1 MPINRYARYGPCS
14 TALHRRARTSAHV
27 WLAVAFGA
35 LITFTACDNTV
46 DPFAETSRRA
56 FAVYGYLDSRVDTQ
70 FVRVT
75 PVIGA
80 SGFEYGESLDAEV
93 ILTDLHR
100 GTTVALQD
108 FSVAL
113 EDGRRAYVYYTLA
126 KPLAGTAYRLDVYS
140 PGGGDTTDAVTH
152 MPGPD
157 QVIVG
162 DAERDVTGRYMQM
175 VRWLDVSTVRDIVV
189 HYELRVGAS
198 VTTVSVDYPSP
209 RAGVSNETRLN
220 LEWDRDIVLRSLPAG
235 TDTSDVALRGVNVT
249 ADLASREWGMIA
261 DSPSEFFAAVGR
273 VHREWTLPDSVVTA
287 MGYRLP

>member
-1 MPINRYARYGPCS
+1 MHTNRHARYGPLS
-14 TALHRRARTSAHV
+14 HALNLGTRTAVYV
-27 WLAVAFGA
+27 WLAVAFGV
-35 LITFTACDNTV
+35 LTTLTACDNTV
-46 DPFAETSRRA
+46 DPFADTARRS
-56 FAVYGYLDSRVDTQ
+56 FAVYGYLDSRADTQ

-93 ILTDLHR
+93 ILTDLDR
-100 GTTVALQD
+100 GTTIAMQD

-113 EDGRRAYVYYTLA
+113 EDDRRAYVYYTLER
-126 KPLAGTAYRLDVYS
+126 PVAGNAYRLDVYS
-140 PGGGDTTDAVTH
+140 PDGGDTTDAITH

-175 VRWLDVSTVRDIVV
+175 VRWMDVSSVRDIVV
-189 HYELRVGAS
+189 HYELRAGATL
-198 VTTVSVDYPSP
+198 TTVSVDYPSP
-209 RAGVSNETRLN
+209 QAGESNETRLN
-220 LEWDRDIVLRSLPAG
+220 LEWDRDVVLRSLPAG
-235 TDTSDVALRGVNVT
+235 TDTSDVDLRGVSVT

-261 DSPSEFFAAVGR
+261 DSPKEFFAAVGR
-273 VHREWTLPDSVVTA
+273 VHREWSLPDSVVAA